1 VTGGR
6 KLARHDFCRR
16 LSGSTARLTAA
27 PFRGDHD
34 TQAKW
39 LWVEP
44 SFRFSL
50 LLRMIF
56 SENRQPPSDRCPR
69 ASFFGIML

>member
-6 KLARHDFCRR
+6 KLARHDFCAGFGDGR
-16 LSGSTARLTAA
+16 A
-27 PFRGDHD
+27 PRHFATMTLKRNG
-34 TQAKW
+34 
-39 LWVEP
+39 VES

-56 SENRQPPSDRCPR
+56 SENRQPPRIKSG
-69 ASFFGIML
+69 ASFFGILQ